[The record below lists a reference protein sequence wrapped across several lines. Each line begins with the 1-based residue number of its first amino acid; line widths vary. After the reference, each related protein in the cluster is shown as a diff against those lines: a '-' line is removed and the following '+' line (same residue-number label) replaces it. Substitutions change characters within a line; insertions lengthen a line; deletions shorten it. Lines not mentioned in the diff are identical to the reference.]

1 MLETNLRRHVN
12 NIANDSDRKLEV
24 GTVENYLKIFYLFY
38 IFREQKLI
46 QIVNCST
53 LYNFQQLS
61 TVLQIL

>member
-38 IFREQKLI
+38 IFREQKFI
-46 QIVNCST
+46 QLVNCST
-53 LYNFQQLS
+53 LYNFQQFS